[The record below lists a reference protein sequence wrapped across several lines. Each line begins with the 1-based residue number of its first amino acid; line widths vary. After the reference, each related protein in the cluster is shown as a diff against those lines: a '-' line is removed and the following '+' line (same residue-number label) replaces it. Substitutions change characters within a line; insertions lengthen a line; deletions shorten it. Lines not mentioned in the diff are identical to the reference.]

1 MSTCHRR
8 NFGGSSVFFLC
19 IFLVIGCGTKKSD
32 GDPDKDVNNAAVVR
46 DDVLKSLRSSRIP
59 DQVRFSREAID
70 NGLLNDVD
78 RTNHYLKA
86 GNKGA
91 AAANLGVYMSDLSSL
106 ITHGKRDEANRYF
119 QACLTLSEFIGMK
132 KQFSQAIH
140 LGFNDIIEGDENL
153 QKSLDVLF
161 EDATNTAEQKEFK
174 KLHASALTGYYIEEL
189 YLLASYLKFYR
200 STDGPDSVFFL
211 AFRTFATQ
219 KDELNNLIT
228 YFDHVQLTS
237 AGISAYQDLL
247 SLQASYLK
255 MESERLLQETDP
267 KVVMRDK
274 SLLDAFDVLYSL
286 RKQIIDF

>member
-1 MSTCHRR
+1 MSKCRSR
-8 NFGGSSVFFLC
+8 NFGRCSAFYLC
-19 IFLVIGCGTKKSD
+19 ILLLIGCGAKNNN
-32 GDPDKDVNNAAVVR
+32 GDPNKNVNDAAAVR

-59 DQVRFSREAID
+59 DQLRFGREAID

-91 AAANLGVYMSDLSSL
+91 AAANLGVYMSDLSTL
-106 ITHGKRDEANRYF
+106 ITHGKRNEANRYF

-140 LGFNDIIEGDENL
+140 LGFNDIIEGDEKL
-153 QKSLDVLF
+153 EKSLAVLF
-161 EDATNTAEQKEFK
+161 EDATNTAEQEEFK

-211 AFRTFATQ
+211 VFRTFATQ

-237 AGISAYQDLL
+237 AGISAYQHLL
-247 SLQASYLK
+247 SLQAAYFEMDSD
-255 MESERLLQETDP
+255 RLLDT
-267 KVVMRDK
+267 
-274 SLLDAFDVLYSL
+274 FDVLFSL

>member
-1 MSTCHRR
+1 MSNCHRR
-8 NFGGSSVFFLC
+8 NFGGCSAFYLC
-19 IFLVIGCGTKKSD
+19 IFLLIGCGTKKSD
-32 GDPDKDVNNAAVVR
+32 GDLNKDVNDAAVVR

-59 DQVRFSREAID
+59 DQLRFSRETID

-91 AAANLGVYMSDLSSL
+91 AAANLGVYMSDLSCL
-106 ITHGKRDEANRYF
+106 ITHGKRDQANRYF

-140 LGFNDIIEGDENL
+140 LGFNDIIEGDKKLE
-153 QKSLDVLF
+153 KSLAVLF
-161 EDATNTAEQKEFK
+161 ENATNTAEQEEFK

-200 STDGPDSVFFL
+200 STDGPDSIFFL

-237 AGISAYQDLL
+237 AGISAYQHLL
-247 SLQASYLK
+247 SLQTAYLK
-255 MESERLLQETDP
+255 MDTEQLLQEPDP
-267 KVVMRDK
+267 KIVMRDK
-274 SLLDAFDVLYSL
+274 SLLDTFDVLFSL
-286 RKQIIDF
+286 RKQVVNF